1 MEEKYLKREFR
12 ESIAVGE
19 GAERKKERKKERE
32 REREERKREKDF
44 FLGMYCCHLLS
55 WTALGCNRQGT
66 LIIIEC

>member
-32 REREERKREKDF
+32 RERERKGRERMNF
-44 FLGMYCCHLLS
+44 FWACIVVICSLGLPLVVIGRVR
-55 WTALGCNRQGT
+55 L
-66 LIIIEC
+66 